1 MSGMSCGKFDL
12 SRLDANDYISNN
24 NNLWVKADVDEKIY
38 IWDRDNNGS
47 PEPYVVIKFGDACFP
62 KICDE
67 NRFTYTAIIA
77 LLNAINPDSTQ
88 NSKPVDKKTSRD
100 QVAINFCKQLN
111 TAITNKLTKDN
122 GEVDNTSS
130 NAFRFQPAAVMPSS
144 AIIPMK
150 SNIKLYGPYAS
161 SNFGNSAGG
170 TNVSVDTDLAPWVF
184 GSIAS
189 MNDAGNSIVE
199 SANIGLLRAE
209 TGSIT
214 IPGLPNIANLGAG
227 VGGVGPS
234 LSNISFSFG
243 SSGISTTCSFRT
255 YTPKFGSLNRH
266 FLDKFKN
273 IAKNRNQILKFL
285 RSNQITQNK
294 INRKIS
300 KTAAGSG
307 NKEIP
312 SGDRLPQAKRSLQRV
327 MIGEIRFDA
336 DEDIS
341 PRTKVGLSTLGG
353 SVGEMIYDYDKKAYM
368 SLDGLFGPVSLG
380 GDGGLPRYASF
391 SPEGHKSSPIA
402 PQPPFS
408 VSGDCSNKDWTHE
421 QYNLEIT
428 QEYLNPLTN
437 KFDSDEHHHE
447 GGGDGH
453 VIDMVGRETELPEDG
468 IITNF
473 YDLDDNKRYSEDYRF
488 LGMRGPIVLHSWGY
502 DLEGKPIPNEADNDD
517 ETKNGIFTKDGL
529 KDRFLKDWLKKP
541 ATWPAAPVDLRFDRE
556 RGLWVSPQSYRII
569 VAKII
574 EKVPAFGR
582 GKGVI
587 VSQDNKQLFDKDG
600 EPINPNSSGNCDC
613 EDGQNPDNPKDPKKT
628 QIDVVVGIELTDNG
642 LTIRRKS
649 IVASS
654 VQDIAPIIIET
665 TNCEPPPDPD
675 PDPDPDIPFCTEFG
689 GKWWYDENADACY
702 SCCSDGED
710 TGSPKVC
717 SVDDEGIETFGQ
729 GTVPARGVELFDS
742 KTACEEANS
751 KGCNN
756 DNFTKYWY
764 DKEQDE
770 CFTCCSTEGLSGGGV
785 TDETCFG
792 TSDDGKRSP
801 FPGNSAQFF
810 NSIEECRNN
819 RCEPTTEAIPGMIII
834 ADRIGI
840 PYYVGELVY
849 AYYDTQMEEYIVLGG

>member
-1 MSGMSCGKFDL
+1 MAGIDCGKIDISKL
-12 SRLDANDYISNN
+12 SEDELIAIGNR
-24 NNLWVKADVDEKIY
+24 LWVKADVDEKIY
-38 IWDRDNNGS
+38 IWNNK
-47 PEPYVVIKFGDACFP
+47 PNVVIKFNDPCVST
-62 KICDE
+62 ICD
-67 NRFTYTAIIA
+67 
-77 LLNAINPDSTQ
+77 
-88 NSKPVDKKTSRD
+88 D
-100 QVAINFCKQLN
+100 QVNILPSLLMLSTALEATKKNTDDDSEINVN
-111 TAITNKLTKDN
+111 ADN
-122 GEVDNTSS
+122 S
-130 NAFRFQPAAVMPSS
+130 NEQKAKTTCVQDIEGLVGAQSRLDAHSINNHGYQPAAIMP
-144 AIIPMK
+144 AVAAVPMK

-161 SNFGNSAGG
+161 PNFGSSAGG
-170 TNVSVDTDLAPWVF
+170 TTISVDPDLCPWVF
-184 GSIAS
+184 GSIAAMHS
-189 MNDAGNSIVE
+189 AGNSIVSS
-199 SANIGLLRAE
+199 SAIGLIKSE

-214 IPGLPNIANLGAG
+214 IPGLPDIVGLGVALS
-227 VGGVGPS
+227 GGPN
-234 LSNISFSFG
+234 LSNINFSFG
-243 SSGISTTCSFRT
+243 SSGITTTYEFRT
-255 YTPKFGSLNRH
+255 FTPKFGGLNRH
-266 FLDKFKN
+266 FIDKFKS
-273 IAKNRNQILKFL
+273 IARNRQAQLKFL
-285 RSNQITQNK
+285 RGNQITQNK
-294 INRKIS
+294 INRKIQQS
-300 KTAAGSG
+300 RNI
-307 NKEIP
+307 NKNTNFTSP
-312 SGDRLPQAKRSLQRV
+312 GRQPSLQRV
-327 MIGEIRFDA
+327 IMGEIYDWQ
-336 DEDIS
+336 DIGDGIS
-341 PRTKVGLSTLGG
+341 TQRTVVGMNTLSK
-353 SVGEMIYDYDKKAYM
+353 SVAEMIFDYDKKAYM

-408 VSGDCSNKDWTHE
+408 AYGDCSSSSISINHD
-421 QYNLEIT
+421 QYNTEIT

-437 KFDSDEHHHE
+437 KFSTDEHHHTGPGE
-447 GGGDGH
+447 GH
-453 VIDMVGRETELPEDG
+453 SIDIVGRNSEIPDSG
-468 IITNF
+468 IIKNL
-473 YDLDDNKRYSEDYRF
+473 YGLNDEDRYSEDYRF

-502 DLEGKPIPNEADNDD
+502 DLDGKPIPNEADNDD
-517 ETKNGIFTKDGL
+517 ETKNGIFTKEGL
-529 KDRFLKDWLKKP
+529 KDKFLKDWLGKP